1 MKNLPIHGIL
11 YKISENFPAKEVSP
25 TEKKGVKI
33 AAQNRKA
40 FHDYFVEDKY
50 EAGIELFG
58 TEVKSLRN
66 GGINLKDSWCSF
78 EHGELFARQMHISP
92 YEKGNIFNRDPL
104 RPKKL
109 LLHRREL
116 NRLYGLIKQ
125 QQGLTL
131 IPLQAYFRGSR
142 VKIELGVCRGKKLYD
157 KRADAARRDAKRD
170 IERAMRQR
178 G

>member
-1 MKNLPIHGIL
+1 MA
-11 YKISENFPAKEVSP
+11 ENRGTKQ
-25 TEKKGVKI
+25 I
-33 AAQNRKA
+33 AVNRQA
-40 FHDYFVEDKY
+40 RHEYFVEETL

-66 GGINLKDSWCSF
+66 GGMNLKDRWCSF

-116 NRLYGLIKQ
+116 NRLYGLLKQ